1 MGSMTMGKYYYNLWS
16 PETYEVFS
24 RSDRTVSGF
33 PLRQQKIAQRVMP
46 GDTFICY
53 VTKVSRFVGILEVA
67 SPAYVDETPLYSQ
80 TNEKYVVRFRIK
92 PLVWLEKEHGIP
104 IREEIIWNH
113 LTFTKDLAKTSTV
126 WTGRLR
132 QSLNEVESADA
143 ALLTKALL
151 EQKEQKRIFSM
162 SDRDKAL
169 FELHQARTDGKV
181 ISVSVPEK
189 TDDEE
194 PVSVPTVR
202 ESHKI
207 QALLCQIGESM
218 GMKIWLPRGD
228 RANVLKAW
236 NAKNEVLLEELPLSY
251 DGTTIKTIEQ
261 IDVLWMKGRSIVR
274 AFEVEHTTAVYSG
287 ILRMADLLAL
297 VPNLDIRLHIVAPE
311 DRRDKVLEQIK
322 RPVFSLL
329 DKPLR
334 ETCTFIGYGDVE
346 EISRLEHL
354 PRISH
359 EVLDDYAEEA

>member
-1 MGSMTMGKYYYNLWS
+1 MGKYYYNLWS

-24 RSDRTVSGF
+24 RSDRMVSGF
-33 PLRQQKIAQRVMP
+33 PLRQKKIAERVMP

-53 VTKVSRFVGILEVA
+53 VTKVSRFVGILNVVD
-67 SPAYVDETPLYSQ
+67 PAYVDETPLYSQ
-80 TNEKYVVRFRIK
+80 IDEKYVVRFKIE
-92 PLVWLEKEHGIP
+92 PVVWLEKEHGIP
-104 IREEIIWNH
+104 IHEDMLWNH
-113 LTFTKDLAKTSTV
+113 LTFTKGVAKTSAE

-143 ALLTKALL
+143 ILLTQALLK
-151 EQKEQKRIFSM
+151 QKDQKHLFAM
-162 SDRDKAL
+162 SERDKAR
-169 FELHQARTDGKV
+169 FERHEARTEGKV
-181 ISVSVPEK
+181 ISVSVPDK
-189 TDDEE
+189 GDDEE
-194 PVSVPTVR
+194 SSAVPIVR

-228 RANVLKAW
+228 RVNVLKAW
-236 NAKNEVLLEELPLSY
+236 NAKTGVLLDELPLSY

-261 IDVLWMKGRSIVR
+261 IDVIWMKGRSIVR

-334 ETCTFIGYGDVE
+334 ETCTFIGYADVE
-346 EISRLEHL
+346 EIAGLEHL
-354 PRISH
+354 SH
-359 EVLDDYAEEA
+359 LSHTLVDEYAERA